1 MDSSIMDN
9 PINSLNGLNISSTNK
24 SPFQSPFLQ
33 VDPTIF
39 RSPDVISSEF
49 IFPDGGTKPSR
60 GRFEMAFSQIGGSIM
75 TGAVIGGAV
84 GTFKGLKEVAQ
95 MNESFAIKR
104 SHMLNFITRNGAS
117 IANTFGSI
125 TLVYSAIGVGLSFVQ
140 DENDDINTM
149 IAATTTGTLYGAISR
164 SKAMDN
170 VQGSLLTRMRLKRA
184 GFGLTFGLLAGAAL
198 IILLNPDSKMISQLK
213 HR

>member
-75 TGAVIGGAV
+75 TGAVIGGAI

>member
-1 MDSSIMDN
+1 
-9 PINSLNGLNISSTNK
+9 
-24 SPFQSPFLQ
+24 
-33 VDPTIF
+33 
-39 RSPDVISSEF
+39 
-49 IFPDGGTKPSR
+49 
-60 GRFEMAFSQIGGSIM
+60 MAFSQIGGSIM
-75 TGAVIGGAV
+75 TGAVIGGAI
-84 GTFKGLKEVAQ
+84 GTFKGYMIWLFFIIDEINCSFCCNNKKKIGLKEVAQ

-170 VQGSLLTRMRLKRA
+170 VQGKMIEWFEYENQKKLK
-184 GFGLTFGLLAGAAL
+184 FIFFFS
-198 IILLNPDSKMISQLK
+198 IYLLN
-213 HR
+213 

>member
-1 MDSSIMDN
+1 MDN

-75 TGAVIGGAV
+75 TGAVIGGAI